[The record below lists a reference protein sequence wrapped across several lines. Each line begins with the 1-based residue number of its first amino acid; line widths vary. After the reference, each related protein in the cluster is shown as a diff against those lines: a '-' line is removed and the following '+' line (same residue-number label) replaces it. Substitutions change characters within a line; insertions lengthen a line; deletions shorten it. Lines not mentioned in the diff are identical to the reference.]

1 LKILKVYPKSHED
14 FFEITDL
21 VKTFVTENRI
31 KDGLVYL
38 QTPGKT
44 SAIVVAPNDDQKI
57 KSQFL
62 EKMNYLL
69 PKYDGMQFTGWQTP
83 ALKASL
89 TGQSISIMV
98 EQGELILGLHQGI
111 FYAEYGGPVDEGLIF
126 MNYLGTQLAENEKPQ
141 LPEVLVSFYQRQQEK
156 EDAEKAEQDR
166 IIEEMRL
173 EYKLRQAKEKEKEE
187 KEEQENGKKEKEEK

>member
-1 LKILKVYPKSHED
+1 MKILKVYPKSHED

-21 VKTFVTENRI
+21 VKNFVAENRI

-44 SAIVVAPNDDQKI
+44 SAITVAPNDDKKI

-62 EKMNYLL
+62 EKINSIL
-69 PKYDGMQFTGWQTP
+69 PKYNGMQFTGWQTP

-89 TGQSISIMV
+89 TGQSLSLMV
-98 EQGELILGLHQGI
+98 EQGELILGLHQGV
-111 FYAEYGGPVDEGLIF
+111 FYAEYGGPVDEGLLF
-126 MNYLGTQLAENEKPQ
+126 MNYLGTQLSENEMPS
-141 LPEVLVSFYQRQQEK
+141 LPKELLDFYQRQQEK
-156 EDAEKAEQDR
+156 EDAEKSEQDK

-173 EYKLRQAKEKEKEE
+173 EYKLRQAKEKQEKEE
-187 KEEQENGKKEKEEK
+187 KENGKQEKEEK